1 MNKLRTCLLC
11 ALLATA
17 STAFADANRPLNPP
31 RVYTGAN
38 QPHGKPTPSSGFAPR
53 PGRSGRHV
61 YGAPIQKPI
70 LKSQPKKPTPPGPK
84 LKILPS

>member
-1 MNKLRTCLLC
+1 MNIRLTYIFC

-17 STAFADANRPLNPP
+17 STAFAGANRPLNPP
-31 RVYTGAN
+31 RIYTGVY

-70 LKSQPKKPTPPGPK
+70 FKMQPPKPKPTHPK
-84 LKILPS
+84 LRTLSG